1 MQAPPRKGLAV
12 TSPGSHLRFWTVAAL
27 ATAADL
33 ASKAL
38 LWRYLGGPPDEGG
51 RGVEVLPGW
60 FRLVASRNPG
70 VVFGIDLGRWLGL
83 GRGAGLGLSVG
94 LTVLTAGL
102 VFYLFA
108 VSDPARR
115 LPAWGGALVLAGAA
129 GNLYD
134 RLLYGHVRDLFLF
147 TVTVGGRPVW
157 PFVFNAA
164 DAFLVLGVALLVV
177 EGLRSPCPV
186 EGEPRPGRTGP
197 EPCGG
202 QPARPPASA
211 RRGTDR
217 DPR

>member
-1 MQAPPRKGLAV
+1 V
-12 TSPGSHLRFWTVAAL
+12 V
-27 ATAADL
+27 D
-33 ASKAL
+33 
-38 LWRYLGGPPDEGG
+38 
-51 RGVEVLPGW
+51 VLPGW

-70 VVFGIDLGRWLGL
+70 IVFGIDLGRWLGL

-147 TVTVGGRPVW
+147 TVAVGGRPVW

-164 DAFLVLGVALLVV
+164 DAFLVVGVALLVV
-177 EGLRSPCPV
+177 EGLRSPRRA
-186 EGEPRPGRTGP
+186 EGESCPGRADSEPSRGGRPGRP
-197 EPCGG
+197 
-202 QPARPPASA
+202 SSSS
-211 RRGTDR
+211 RRETDR
-217 DPR
+217 DP